1 MLWPNAADED
11 PAAADLYR
19 FGPGLTV
26 SIRGERRARAYFRA
40 EYGSAALATRSEAPA
55 VEAVIGTRVRPTAGA
70 AAGEPELLGSHK
82 LARWHASVPV
92 RPEVDTLRLAVAVRG
107 PLGLALVQSQ
117 VIEPLV
123 SLAAIRAGFVLLPGA
138 AIAQGD
144 RTLLLLGRSRSGKT
158 SLAARALAAGLRVLG
173 DDQVI
178 INANRECL
186 PFPRR
191 LRLYPDLS
199 VTAPAAFAALRPSVQ
214 TRLAALG
221 RVNALT
227 RGFVAP
233 PVSVSPSAIGTDAV
247 RADANGT
254 DAVGTDSPSPVRV
267 LIGDVVVVRR
277 ARVDALTLEQLTA
290 VELAAEADD
299 VLMGQR
305 SEIFRVPGVRAAY
318 ETLLTHERAIISCAL
333 AAAPARR
340 VLVPESWTSERAVGA
355 LARELELA

>member
-1 MLWPNAADED
+1 
-11 PAAADLYR
+11 
-19 FGPGLTV
+19 
-26 SIRGERRARAYFRA
+26 
-40 EYGSAALATRSEAPA
+40 
-55 VEAVIGTRVRPTAGA
+55 VETMRV
-70 AAGEPELLGSHK
+70 
-82 LARWHASVPV
+82 
-92 RPEVDTLRLAVAVRG
+92 AVAVRG

-123 SLAAIRAGFVLLPGA
+123 SLAAVRAGSVLLPGA
-138 AIAQGD
+138 AIARGD

-178 INANRECL
+178 INAERECL

-199 VTAPAAFAALRPSVQ
+199 VTAPAAFAALRPSVR

-227 RGFVAP
+227 RGVVAP
-233 PVSVSPSAIGTDAV
+233 PVSVSPSAIGEDT
-247 RADANGT
+247 T
-254 DAVGTDSPSPVRV
+254 CPVRL
-267 LIGDVVVVRR
+267 LIGEVVVVRR
-277 ARVDALTLEQLTA
+277 ARVDALTLEPLDA
-290 VELAAEADD
+290 VELAAETAD
-299 VLMGQR
+299 VVMGQR

-318 ETLLTHERAIISCAL
+318 ETILAHERAIIACAL

-340 VLVPESWTSERAVGA
+340 VLVPDSWSSEQAVGA
-355 LARELELA
+355 LARELDIA

>member
-1 MLWPNAADED
+1 M
-11 PAAADLYR
+11 
-19 FGPGLTV
+19 
-26 SIRGERRARAYFRA
+26 
-40 EYGSAALATRSEAPA
+40 
-55 VEAVIGTRVRPTAGA
+55 RV
-70 AAGEPELLGSHK
+70 
-82 LARWHASVPV
+82 
-92 RPEVDTLRLAVAVRG
+92 AVAVRG

-123 SLAAIRAGFVLLPGA
+123 SLAAIRAGSVLLPGA

-178 INANRECL
+178 INADRECL

-199 VTAPAAFAALRPSVQ
+199 RTAPAAFAALRPSVR

-233 PVSVSPSAIGTDAV
+233 PVSVSPSAIG
-247 RADANGT
+247 ADATG
-254 DAVGTDSPSPVRV
+254 PVRL
-267 LIGDVVVVRR
+267 LIGEVVVVRR
-277 ARVDALTLEQLTA
+277 ARVGALTLQPLDA
-290 VELAAEADD
+290 GELAAETDD

-318 ETLLTHERAIISCAL
+318 ETLLAHERAIISCAL
-333 AAAPARR
+333 ADAPARR
-340 VLVPESWTSERAVGA
+340 VLVPDSWTSEQAVGA
-355 LARELELA
+355 LARELGLA

>member
-1 MLWPNAADED
+1 MRWPGADD
-11 PAAADLYR
+11 QATGAADLYR

-26 SIRGERRARAYFRA
+26 SIRGERRARAYFCA
-40 EYGSAALATRSEAPA
+40 EYASAALAGSSEVPA
-55 VEAVIGTRVRPTAGA
+55 VEAVIGARLRARPGLST
-70 AAGEPELLGSHK
+70 GEPELLGAHK
-82 LARWHASVPV
+82 LARWRASVPV
-92 RPEVDTLRLAVAVRG
+92 RPEVDTMRVAVAVRG

-123 SLAAIRAGFVLLPGA
+123 SLAAVRAGSVLLPGA

-178 INANRECL
+178 INAERECL

-199 VTAPAAFAALRPSVQ
+199 LTAPAAFAALRPAVR

-227 RGFVAP
+227 RGLVAP
-233 PVSVSPSAIGTDAV
+233 PVSVSPSAIGDDAT
-247 RADANGT
+247 G
-254 DAVGTDSPSPVRV
+254 PVRM
-267 LIGDVVVVRR
+267 LIGEVVVVRR
-277 ARVDALTLEQLTA
+277 ARVGALTLQPLDAEELA
-290 VELAAEADD
+290 VETDD
-299 VLMGQR
+299 VVMGQR
-305 SEIFRVPGVRAAY
+305 SEIFRVPGVRTAY
-318 ETLLTHERAIISCAL
+318 ETLLAHERAIISCAL

-340 VLVPESWTSERAVGA
+340 VLVPDSWSSEQAVGA

>member
-1 MLWPNAADED
+1 MPWLSAADQASR
-11 PAAADLYR
+11 PADLYR

-40 EYGSAALATRSEAPA
+40 EYASAAHAAGPEVPA
-55 VEAVIGTRVRPTAGA
+55 VEAVIGTRVRAGGHA
-70 AAGEPELLGSHK
+70 RGEHELLGAHK
-82 LARWHASVPV
+82 LARWRASLPV
-92 RPEVDTLRLAVAVRG
+92 RPEADTMRVAVAVRG
-107 PLGLALVQSQ
+107 PLGLALVQSH

-123 SLAAIRAGFVLLPGA
+123 SLAAVRAGSVLLPGA

-158 SLAARALAAGLRVLG
+158 SLAARALAAGRRVLG

-178 INANRECL
+178 INADRECL

-199 VTAPAAFAALRPSVQ
+199 RTAPAAFAALPPTVRS
-214 TRLAALG
+214 RLAALG

-227 RGFVAP
+227 QGFVAP
-233 PVSVSPSAIGTDAV
+233 PVSVSPSAIGTNAS
-247 RADANGT
+247 G
-254 DAVGTDSPSPVRV
+254 PVRL
-267 LIGDVVVVRR
+267 LIGEVVVVRR
-277 ARVDALTLEQLTA
+277 ARVGALTLEPLDA
-290 VELAAEADD
+290 GELAAETDD

-305 SEIFRVPGVRAAY
+305 SEIFKVPGVRAAY
-318 ETLLTHERAIISCAL
+318 ETLLAHERAIISCAL

-340 VLVPESWTSERAVGA
+340 VLVPDSWTSEQAVGA

>member
-1 MLWPNAADED
+1 MLWPSTADGASD
-11 PAAADLYR
+11 AADLYR

-40 EYGSAALATRSEAPA
+40 EYGAASVATGSEPPA
-55 VEAVIGTRVRPTAGA
+55 VEAVIGARTRPSVSTAMP
-70 AAGEPELLGSHK
+70 EPELVGAHK
-82 LARWHASVPV
+82 LARWRASVPV
-92 RPEVDTLRLAVAVRG
+92 RPDLDTMRVAVAVRG
-107 PLGLALVQSQ
+107 PLGLALVQST

-123 SLAAIRAGFVLLPGA
+123 SLAAVRAESVLLPGA

-144 RTLLLLGRSRSGKT
+144 RTVLLLGRSRSGKT

-178 INANRECL
+178 INADRECL

-199 VTAPAAFAALRPSVQ
+199 RTAPAAFATLGPSVR

-227 RGFVAP
+227 GGFVAP
-233 PVSVSPSAIGTDAV
+233 PVSVSASAIARNPSDAG
-247 RADANGT
+247 RM
-254 DAVGTDSPSPVRV
+254 
-267 LIGDVVVVRR
+267 LIGEVVVVHR
-277 ARVDALTLEQLTA
+277 ARVDALTLEPLDPA
-290 VELAAEADD
+290 ELADEADE
-299 VLMGQR
+299 VLLGQR
-305 SEIFRVPGVRAAY
+305 SEIFKVPGVRAAY
-318 ETLLTHERAIISCAL
+318 EALLAHERAIIACAL

-340 VLVPESWTSERAVGA
+340 VLVPDSWSSEQAVGA

>member
-1 MLWPNAADED
+1 MRWPGPADETSSAADV
-11 PAAADLYR
+11 YR

-26 SIRGERRARAYFRA
+26 SIRGERRARSYFRA
-40 EYGSAALATRSEAPA
+40 EYASAALATSSELPA
-55 VEAVIGTRVRPTAGA
+55 VEAVIGARVRATAEATTGA
-70 AAGEPELLGSHK
+70 PELVGAHK
-82 LARWHASVPV
+82 LARWRASVPV
-92 RPEVDTLRLAVAVRG
+92 RPEADTMRVVVVVRG

-123 SLAAIRAGFVLLPGA
+123 SLAAVRAGSVLLPGA

-158 SLAARALAAGLRVLG
+158 SLAARALAAGRRVLG

-178 INANRECL
+178 INADQECL

-199 VTAPAAFAALRPSVQ
+199 RTAPAAFAALPRSVR

-233 PVSVSPSAIGTDAV
+233 PVSVSPAALG
-247 RADANGT
+247 ADATG
-254 DAVGTDSPSPVRV
+254 PVRL
-267 LIGDVVVVRR
+267 LIGEVVVVRR
-277 ARVDALTLEQLTA
+277 ARVSALTRQRLDA
-290 VELAAEADD
+290 GELAAETDD

-318 ETLLTHERAIISCAL
+318 ETLLADERAIISCAL

-340 VLVPESWTSERAVGA
+340 VLVPDSWTSEQAVGA